1 MFIIN
6 EIYSYLGDILIQ
18 NFENRKSKK
27 SFDYRRLLVFFTVTA
42 LYIAPVINVW
52 FNWLNNG
59 MPLPPGLSNVAKAGI
74 MMIADQT
81 IGAVGVTVGFFY
93 AFELTNKLFP
103 PYDMTNKESFWDA
116 GTKSTKNNLW
126 ETLVANWYCWPVIN
140 FFNFLVV
147 PLQYRVLVSNLA
159 AVFWNMF
166 LSNVANREIPKETVK
181 AKK

>member
-1 MFIIN
+1 MK
-6 EIYSYLGDILIQ
+6 
-18 NFENRKSKK
+18 KSKK
-27 SFDYRRLLVFFTVTA
+27 TFDYRRLLVFFTVTA

-59 MPLPPGLSNVAKAGI
+59 MPLPASLSNVAKAGI

-81 IGAVGVTVGFFY
+81 IGAVGVTIGFFY
-93 AFELTNKLFP
+93 AFELANKIFP
-103 PYDMTNKESFWDA
+103 PYDMNNKETFWEA

-140 FFNFLVV
+140 FLNFLVV

-166 LSNVANREIPKETVK
+166 LSNVANREIPKEVDN
-181 AKK
+181 KKK